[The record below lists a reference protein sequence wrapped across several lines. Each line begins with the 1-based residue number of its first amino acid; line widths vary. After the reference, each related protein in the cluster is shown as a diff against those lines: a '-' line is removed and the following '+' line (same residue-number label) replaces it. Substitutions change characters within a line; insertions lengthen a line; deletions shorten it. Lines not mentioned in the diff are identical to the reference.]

1 MCISFLTATFVRN
14 KNTIISC
21 DLNEVKL
28 FLNDVSNS
36 SFSLENIIKKHL
48 CIETDIKKEEQS
60 EKVKWTIL
68 QLSTL
73 RSELQNDN
81 QWEVIPY
88 SSLPQGKQHILI
100 DEKEKPHI
108 FVLQFKNVVRPS
120 VYIWFSQDR
129 VKSFTTMSKGSAK
142 IFISFC
148 P

>member
-36 SFSLENIIKKHL
+36 SFSFENIIKKHL

-73 RSELQNDN
+73 RSALQNDN

-88 SSLPQGKQHILI
+88 SVFR
-100 DEKEKPHI
+100 KENSI
-108 FVLQFKNVVRPS
+108 
-120 VYIWFSQDR
+120 Y
-129 VKSFTTMSKGSAK
+129 
-142 IFISFC
+142 
-148 P
+148 